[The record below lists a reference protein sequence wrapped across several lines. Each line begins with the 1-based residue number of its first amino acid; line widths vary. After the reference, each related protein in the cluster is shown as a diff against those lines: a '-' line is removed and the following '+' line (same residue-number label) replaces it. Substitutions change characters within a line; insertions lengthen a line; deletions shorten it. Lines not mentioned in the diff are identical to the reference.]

1 MRFRASKALL
11 QTFRSLAA
19 GVAIFVLLQSPAQAA
34 TDWSVFQRAFQTNG
48 VELPS
53 NILRFP
59 LVRRDLG
66 TSVAGLRVSPALLA
80 SGFISVT
87 PATVIPLHP
96 AATQGIQQVA
106 QPGDAI
112 FFAAG
117 AIPSEDWN
125 ADRVARALRTC
136 SCINIASMM
145 NHAAKNSPNLIW
157 VHFEGTGTATQLS
170 AALAGA
176 LAIVHKPQLGVSSGA
191 IDLSSYVPPQYLA
204 LYQQGTMEYLDDT
217 FVYTLPRP
225 EQSLIAIGIVPALP
239 AFGIAQSVA
248 IQAPNDDADTL
259 IFNVELAL
267 RGDEVQP
274 VSDALRAGGFQI
286 AAQGIHYMDDNVR
299 LYFVH
304 AYVRPRD
311 PAAAEAALAN
321 ALSLIHAHDQ

>member
-1 MRFRASKALL
+1 MRFRAATALP
-11 QTFRSLAA
+11 QAFRSLVA
-19 GVAIFVLLQSPAQAA
+19 GLAVFVLLQSPARAA
-34 TDWSVFQRAFQTNG
+34 TDWSVFQRAFGTNG
-48 VELPS
+48 IELPS

-59 LVRRDLG
+59 LVRRDLA
-66 TSVAGLRVSPALLA
+66 TTVAGLRVSPALLA

-87 PATVIPLHP
+87 PTTIIPLQS
-96 AATQGIQQVA
+96 AANGTPSGNA
-106 QPGDAI
+106 L
-112 FFAAG
+112 FFVAG

-145 NHAAKNSPNLIW
+145 NHAAKNAPNLIW

-176 LAIVHKPQLGVSSGA
+176 LAIVHQPQLNVSSGA

-204 LYQQGTMEYLDDT
+204 LYQQGEMEYLNDT
-217 FVYTLPRP
+217 FVFTLPRP
-225 EQSLIAIGIVPALP
+225 EQSLITIGVVPALP
-239 AFGIAQSVA
+239 AFGVAQSVA

-267 RGDEVQP
+267 RSDEVQP

-286 AAQGIHYMDDNVR
+286 AAQGVHYMDDNVR

-304 AYVRPRD
+304 AYVRPKD
-311 PAAAEAALAN
+311 PAPAEAALAT
-321 ALSLIHAHDQ
+321 AFSLIHAHAQ